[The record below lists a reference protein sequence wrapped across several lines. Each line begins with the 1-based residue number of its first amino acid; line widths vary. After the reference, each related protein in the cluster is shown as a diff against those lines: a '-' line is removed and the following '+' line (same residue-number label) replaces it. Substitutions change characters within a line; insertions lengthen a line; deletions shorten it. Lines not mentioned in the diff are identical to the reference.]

1 MTTISTDTTVC
12 RTIDSPVGPLTIAGN
27 ADGVVTNLWMADQAH
42 APMRSR
48 WSEGDRAFHEVA
60 AQLREYFARKR
71 RTFEF
76 PMQLAGTAFQ
86 RQVWN
91 ALQQIPYGET
101 ATYGDIASMIGKPS
115 ACRAV
120 GLANGRNP
128 IAIVVPCHRV
138 IGKSGAL
145 TGYGGGLTR
154 KEQLLALE
162 GALTSQ

>member
-27 ADGVVTNLWMADQAH
+27 ADGVVTHLWMADQAH
-42 APMRSR
+42 ALVRSR
-48 WSEGDRAFHEVA
+48 WSENGRAFGDVA

-86 RQVWN
+86 RRVWE
-91 ALQQIPYGET
+91 ALQSVPYGET
-101 ATYGDIASMIGKPS
+101 ATYGDIASVIGNPA

>member
-1 MTTISTDTTVC
+1 MNATTV
-12 RTIDSPVGPLTIAGN
+12 RRIVDSPVGPLTIAGRK
-27 ADGVVTNLWMADQAH
+27 DGTVTHLCMTDQRH
-42 APMRSR
+42 APKQIAS
-48 WSEGDRAFHEVA
+48 WVQDEGAFCDVA
-60 AQLREYFARKR
+60 RQLEEYFARKR
-71 RTFEF
+71 RKFDF
-76 PMQLAGTAFQ
+76 PIEIAGTAFQ
-86 RQVWN
+86 RDVWR

-101 ATYGDIASMIGKPS
+101 ATYGEIAELIGKPS

-162 GALTSQ
+162 GALGSQ